1 MTSRLSISLAWLS
14 CVAGACGSS
23 ASNSGTAG
31 TTGGGG
37 TIGSAGT
44 TGTGTA
50 GATGAAGAPSGSQ
63 SVLERNKNPSRDGH
77 FIQPAL
83 TKAAAATMSR
93 NPGFAASFAGNMWAS
108 PLYVENG
115 PGGAGAFFAV
125 TTGNDVFALDETTGA
140 VKWMRNIGS
149 SPQDSGA
156 GCGGIHP
163 IGIIS
168 TPVID
173 AASRT
178 IYVAGAIGTSTISRH
193 EVHALSIDD
202 GTERS
207 GWPVDVS
214 TVPASGGTT
223 FMPQPANQR
232 SALSLVGGTL
242 YVAYGGHVGD
252 CGPYHGWV
260 IGINAANPTMKG
272 GWATGGQGEGIWA
285 AAGMASDGN
294 GVIAA
299 TGNRTGGG
307 SSTHQDSEE
316 VVRVTGLG
324 TRADTYYP
332 TTPMSGQTPR
342 WQAMDNADADMGS
355 INPVY
360 MEIPG
365 ATPSKIVAQLSKDGH
380 LYLLDAAALG
390 GANGHKVDFTVAG
403 SGMSI
408 HTAPGAYRTAMGS
421 YFVFSTTN
429 NANMCPGGVSG
440 RAVVAVRIAAANPP
454 TPSIVWCAPMSSPTT
469 GPIAT
474 TTDGQANAIVWYMSG
489 GRLMGVDGDTGA
501 SIYSSASNDTCSG
514 VRQWSSPIAV
524 KGRIVAGGDTHLCS
538 WSIP

>member
-1 MTSRLSISLAWLS
+1 MNSRLLISLASLS
-14 CVAGACGSS
+14 FVAGACGS
-23 ASNSGTAG
+23 AALKGGTGG

-37 TIGSAGT
+37 TTGSG
-44 TGTGTA
+44 
-50 GATGAAGAPSGSQ
+50 GATGAAGAPSGNQ

-93 NPGFAASFAGNMWAS
+93 NTGFAASFAGNMWAS
-108 PLYVENG
+108 PLYIENG
-115 PGGAGAFFAV
+115 PGGTGAFFAV

-202 GTERS
+202 GTEKA

-260 IGINAANPTMKG
+260 IGINAANPSMKG

-294 GVIAA
+294 GVFAA

-332 TTPMSGQTPR
+332 TTPMSGQTAR
-342 WQAMDNADADMGS
+342 WQAMDSADADMGS

-360 MEIPG
+360 MEVPG

-421 YFVFSTTN
+421 YFVFSTTS

-469 GPIAT
+469 GPIIT

-501 SIYSSASNDTCSG
+501 SIYASATGDTCSG